1 MFRPMI
7 PCLPKAQAP
16 EARRF
21 NLAGL
26 ARARLNSFVL
36 HFEARRLPYIFPA
49 KEEGES
55 MSTFAVIKSKFES
68 LRPAL
73 NERLCRLWAAVEARA
88 IGRGGVTRVCA
99 ATRLSR
105 PTVIRGLHEL
115 PLLHTVPAGLES
127 DAEAGTGSARRRD
140 HDRIRRPGAGAKPTE
155 VKDPGVIAALE
166 HMLMDEVAGDPM
178 SEQRWVRS
186 SLRHLSKRLT
196 AEGHPV
202 SAPNVARLLKEMGF
216 SLKTNKRK
224 QGTSGRCPERDEQFR
239 YIASQRQSFAAM
251 GLPIISVDTK
261 KRELIGNFR
270 NGGRAWAR
278 EAPQVDEHDFPSQ
291 AECSALPFGIY
302 DTTRNKGYVVVGLSH
317 NTPEFAVNTI
327 AGWWQGEGRATHP
340 KVGHLLIL
348 ADGGGGNGSRSRA
361 WKVNLQQHLCNR
373 FQLTVSVCHY
383 PPGCSK
389 WNPVEHRLF
398 SQISRNWEGKPL
410 RTLGIMLGYI
420 RGTTTTTG
428 LTVTAHLDE
437 NTYRK
442 GQKVSRDEIEQL
454 NLKRHEVCPQ
464 WNYTISPK
472 N

>member
-1 MFRPMI
+1 
-7 PCLPKAQAP
+7 
-16 EARRF
+16 
-21 NLAGL
+21 
-26 ARARLNSFVL
+26 
-36 HFEARRLPYIFPA
+36 
-49 KEEGES
+49 
-55 MSTFAVIKSKFES
+55 MSAFAVIKSKFES

-73 NERLCRLWAAVEARA
+73 DERLCRLWAASESRA
-88 IGRGGVTRVCA
+88 IGRGGITRVCA
-99 ATRLSR
+99 ATGLSHK
-105 PTVIRGLHEL
+105 TVVKGLHEL
-115 PLLHTVPAGLES
+115 QLLDAIPAGSES
-127 DAEAGTGSARRRD
+127 SAEPKPGPAHRPE
-140 HDRIRRPGAGAKPTE
+140 HDRIRRPGAGRKLTE

-166 HMLMDEVAGDPM
+166 QMLVDEEAGDPM
-178 SEQRWVRS
+178 GEQRWVRS
-186 SLRHLSKRLT
+186 NPRQLSERLT

-202 SAPNVARLLKEMGF
+202 GRGTVARLLKDMGF
-216 SLKTNKRK
+216 SLRTNKRK

-239 YIASQRQSFAAM
+239 YIASQRQSFAAT

-270 NGGRAWAR
+270 NSGRAWAR

-302 DTTRNKGYVVVGLSH
+302 DTTRNRGYVVVGLSH
-317 NTPEFAVNTI
+317 NTPEFAVSTI
-327 AGWWQGEGRATHP
+327 GRWWQEEGRTAYP
-340 KVGHLLIL
+340 KAAHLLIL

-361 WKVNLQQHLCNR
+361 WKVDLQQHLCNR
-373 FQLTVSVCHY
+373 FRLIVSVCHY

-428 LTVTAHLDE
+428 LTVTTHLDE

-442 GQKVSRDEIEQL
+442 GQKVARDEMDQL

>member
-1 MFRPMI
+1 MI

-224 QGTSGRCPERDEQFR
+224 QGTSGRCPERDEQFC

>member
-1 MFRPMI
+1 
-7 PCLPKAQAP
+7 
-16 EARRF
+16 
-21 NLAGL
+21 
-26 ARARLNSFVL
+26 
-36 HFEARRLPYIFPA
+36 
-49 KEEGES
+49 
-55 MSTFAVIKSKFES
+55 MSAFAAITSKFES

-73 NERLCRLWAAVEARA
+73 DERLCRLWAAAEARA

-99 ATRLSR
+99 ATGLSHK
-105 PTVIRGLHEL
+105 TVVRGLHEL
-115 PLLHTVPAGLES
+115 QRLDAVPAGSES
-127 DAEAGTGSARRRD
+127 SAEPPPDPAYRRE
-140 HDRIRRPGAGAKPTE
+140 HDRIRRLGAGRKLTE

-166 HMLMDEVAGDPM
+166 QMLVDEVAGDPM
-178 SEQRWVRS
+178 GEQRWVRS
-186 SLRHLSKRLT
+186 SLRHLSERLT
-196 AEGHPV
+196 AGGHPIGTGT
-202 SAPNVARLLKEMGF
+202 VARLLKGMGF
-216 SLKTNKRK
+216 SLRTNKRK

-239 YIASQRQSFAAM
+239 YIASQRQSFAAT

-270 NGGRAWAR
+270 NSGRAWAR

-302 DTTRNKGYVVVGLSH
+302 DSTRNRGYVVVGLSH
-317 NTPEFAVNTI
+317 NTPEFAVSTI
-327 AGWWQGEGRATHP
+327 GRWWQEEGRATYP
-340 KVGHLLIL
+340 KAAHLLIL

-361 WKVNLQQHLCNR
+361 WKVHLQQHLCNR
-373 FQLTVSVCHY
+373 FRLAVSVCHY

-410 RTLGIMLGYI
+410 RTLGIVLGYI

-442 GQKVSRDEIEQL
+442 GQKVGRDEMEQL

-464 WNYTISPK
+464 WTYTISPK

>member
-1 MFRPMI
+1 
-7 PCLPKAQAP
+7 
-16 EARRF
+16 
-21 NLAGL
+21 
-26 ARARLNSFVL
+26 
-36 HFEARRLPYIFPA
+36 
-49 KEEGES
+49 
-55 MSTFAVIKSKFES
+55 MSAFAVIKSKFES

-73 NERLCRLWAAVEARA
+73 DERLCRLWAAAEARA

-99 ATRLSR
+99 ATGLS
-105 PTVIRGLHEL
+105 PKTVVRGLHEL
-115 PLLHTVPAGLES
+115 QLLDTVPAGSES
-127 DAEAGTGSARRRD
+127 SAERPPGSAYRREQ
-140 HDRIRRPGAGAKPTE
+140 DRIRRAGGGRKLTE
-155 VKDPGVIAALE
+155 VKHPGVIAALE
-166 HMLMDEVAGDPM
+166 QMLVDEEAGDPM
-178 SEQRWVRS
+178 GEQRWVRS
-186 SLRHLSKRLT
+186 SLHHISERLT
-196 AEGHPV
+196 AGGYPV
-202 SAPNVARLLKEMGF
+202 GATVVARLLKDLGF
-216 SLKTNKRK
+216 SLRTNKRK

-239 YIASQRQSFAAM
+239 YIASQRQSFAAA

-270 NGGRAWAR
+270 NSGRAWAR

-302 DTTRNKGYVVVGLSH
+302 DTTRNRGYVVVGLSH
-317 NTPEFAVNTI
+317 NTPEFAVTTI
-327 AGWWQGEGRATHP
+327 GRWWQEEGRATYP
-340 KVGHLLIL
+340 KAAHLLIL

-373 FQLTVSVCHY
+373 FRLTVSVCHY

-410 RTLGIMLGYI
+410 RTLGTVLGYI
-420 RGTTTTTG
+420 RGTITTTG

-442 GQKVSRDEIEQL
+442 GQKVGRAEMDQL

>member
-1 MFRPMI
+1 LKRD
-7 PCLPKAQAP
+7 
-16 EARRF
+16 
-21 NLAGL
+21 
-26 ARARLNSFVL
+26 RLT
-36 HFEARRLPYIFPA
+36 YIFPA

-55 MSTFAVIKSKFES
+55 MSAFAVIKSKFES

-73 NERLCRLWAAVEARA
+73 NERLCRLWAAAEARA
-88 IGRGGVTRVCA
+88 IGRGGVARVCA
-99 ATRLSR
+99 ATGLSR
-105 PTVIRGLHEL
+105 TTVVRGLHEL
-115 PLLHTVPAGLES
+115 SLLDTAATGSES
-127 DAEAGTGSARRRD
+127 DAEPGTGSARRRE
-140 HDRIRRPGAGAKPTE
+140 HDRIRRPGAGAKLIE

-166 HMLMDEVAGDPM
+166 QMLMDEVAGDPM
-178 SEQRWVRS
+178 GEQRWVRS
-186 SLRHLSKRLT
+186 SLRHLSERLT
-196 AEGHPV
+196 AEGHPI
-202 SAPNVARLLKEMGF
+202 SAHTVARLLKEMGF
-216 SLKTNKRK
+216 SLRTNKRK

-239 YIASQRQSFAAM
+239 YITSQRQTFAAR

-261 KRELIGNFR
+261 KREMIGNFR
-270 NGGRAWAR
+270 NSGRAWAR

-302 DTTRNKGYVVVGLSH
+302 DTTRNSGYVVVGLSH
-317 NTPEFAVNTI
+317 NTPEFAVRTV
-327 AGWWQGEGRATHP
+327 GRWWEGEGRAAHP

-361 WKVNLQQHLCNR
+361 WKINLQQHLCNR
-373 FQLTVSVCHY
+373 LQLTVSVCHY

-442 GQKVSRDEIEQL
+442 GQKVGRDEIEQL

>member
-1 MFRPMI
+1 
-7 PCLPKAQAP
+7 
-16 EARRF
+16 
-21 NLAGL
+21 
-26 ARARLNSFVL
+26 
-36 HFEARRLPYIFPA
+36 
-49 KEEGES
+49 
-55 MSTFAVIKSKFES
+55 MSAFAIIKSKFES

-73 NERLCRLWAAVEARA
+73 NERLCRLWAAAEARA

-99 ATRLSR
+99 ATGLSR
-105 PTVIRGLHEL
+105 ATVVRGLHEL
-115 PLLHTVPAGLES
+115 PLLDTVPAVSES
-127 DAEAGTGSARRRD
+127 DAEASTGSAGRRE
-140 HDRIRRPGAGAKPTE
+140 HARIRRPGGGRKLTE

-166 HMLMDEVAGDPM
+166 QMLVDEVGGDPM

-186 SLRHLSKRLT
+186 SLRHLSETLT
-196 AEGHPV
+196 AGGHPIG
-202 SAPNVARLLKEMGF
+202 AHTVARLLKEMGF
-216 SLKTNKRK
+216 SLRTNKRK
-224 QGTSGRCPERDEQFR
+224 QGSSGRCPERDEQFR
-239 YIASQRQSFAAM
+239 YIASQRQSFAAR
-251 GLPIISVDTK
+251 GLPIVSVDTK
-261 KRELIGNFR
+261 KRELIGNFKKS
-270 NGGRAWAR
+270 GRAWAR
-278 EAPQVDEHDFPSQ
+278 EGPQVDEHDFPSQ

-302 DTTRNKGYVVVGLSH
+302 DTTRNSGYVVVGLSH
-317 NTPEFAVNTI
+317 NTPEFAVSSI
-327 AGWWQGEGRATHP
+327 GRWWQEEGRAAHP

-348 ADGGGGNGSRSRA
+348 ADGGGGNGCRSRA

-442 GQKVSRDEIEQL
+442 GQKVGRDEMEQL
-454 NLKRHEVCPQ
+454 NFKRHEVCPQ